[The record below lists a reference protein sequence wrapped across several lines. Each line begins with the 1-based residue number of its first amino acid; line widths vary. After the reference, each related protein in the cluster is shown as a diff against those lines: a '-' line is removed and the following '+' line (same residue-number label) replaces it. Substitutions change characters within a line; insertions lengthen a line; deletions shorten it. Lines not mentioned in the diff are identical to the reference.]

1 MKIASKYRFNQNMKN
16 RFLILLLL
24 TSITMTGCN
33 SRQVKPGASGA
44 PAIMSMVVEGIIVK
58 PTLLNQIIY
67 VSGTLKPYEE
77 TTLMPEVPGRIVSIN
92 LPEGQGV
99 KAHTLLVKLFDGDLQ
114 AQLRKSET
122 QLKITEQTLSRQA
135 ELLKIS
141 GISQSDYDQT
151 DLQVI
156 SIKNDIELIKVS
168 IKKTEVLAPYDG
180 EIGLRNISIGAQ
192 VTTSTALA
200 VIREV
205 DKLKLDF
212 SVPEK
217 YSNIINKG
225 GKLKFLVQGDETKYD
240 AIVMATEQSIE
251 ANTRNL
257 KARAVV
263 NKNSASLIPG
273 AFANVELSLGENP
286 KALMV
291 PTQAII
297 PTERDKKLIVVKGGK
312 ATFVAVKTGVRESAN
327 IEVTE
332 GISPGDTIVTT
343 GILFL
348 KPGATVNFSKITK

>member
-1 MKIASKYRFNQNMKN
+1 MKN
-16 RFLILLLL
+16 YCFLFIFIYGLIMPACHSKQEKSPVTGAQAIL
-24 TSITMTGCN
+24 
-33 SRQVKPGASGA
+33 P
-44 PAIMSMVVEGIIVK
+44 MVVEGIIVK
-58 PTLLNQIIY
+58 PTLINQIIY
-67 VSGTLKPYEE
+67 VSGTLKPFEE

-92 LPEGQGV
+92 LPEGQPV

-122 QLKITEQTLSRQA
+122 QLKITEQTRVRQA
-135 ELLKIS
+135 ELLKIN

-151 DLQVI
+151 ELQVI
-156 SIKNDIELIKVS
+156 SIKNDIELMKVS
-168 IKKTEVLAPYDG
+168 IQKTEVLAPYDG
-180 EIGLRNISIGAQ
+180 EIGLRNVSVGAQ

-200 VIREV
+200 TIREV

-217 YSNIINKG
+217 YSNIITKG
-225 GKLKFLVQGDETKYD
+225 GKLRFMVQGDDAKYD

-273 AFANVELSLGENP
+273 AFANVELSLGERP
-286 KALMV
+286 QALMV

-327 IEVTE
+327 IEVSE
-332 GISPGDTIVTT
+332 GIAPGDTVVTT

-348 KPGATVNFSKITK
+348 KPGSIVKFSKIIK

>member
-1 MKIASKYRFNQNMKN
+1 MKKKFIIGVFMVLFGMTACHSKKDKPAGGGPP
-16 RFLILLLL
+16 
-24 TSITMTGCN
+24 TS
-33 SRQVKPGASGA
+33 A
-44 PAIMSMVVEGIIVK
+44 SMVVEGIIVR

-67 VSGTLKPYEE
+67 VSGTLKPFEE
-77 TTLMPEVPGRIVSIN
+77 TTLMPEVPGRVVSIN
-92 LPEGQGV
+92 LPEGRSV

-122 QLKITEQTLSRQA
+122 QLKIAESTRERQA
-135 ELLKIS
+135 ELLKIN

-156 SIKNDIELIKVS
+156 SIKNDIELTRVS
-168 IKKTEVLAPYDG
+168 IQKTEVLAPYDG

-200 VIREV
+200 TIREV

-217 YSNIINKG
+217 YSNIITQG
-225 GKLKFLVQGDETKYD
+225 GKLKFMIQGDEAKYD
-240 AIVMATEQSIE
+240 AIVMASEQSID

-257 KARAVV
+257 KVRAVV

-273 AFANVELSLGENP
+273 AFANVELSLGERP
-286 KALMV
+286 QALMV
-291 PTQAII
+291 PTQSII
-297 PTERDKKLIVVKGGK
+297 PTEREKKLIVVKSGK

-327 IEVTE
+327 IEVSE
-332 GISPGDTIVTT
+332 GIVPGDTVVTT

-348 KPGATVNFSKITK
+348 KPGAAVKFSKIIK

>member
-1 MKIASKYRFNQNMKN
+1 
-16 RFLILLLL
+16 
-24 TSITMTGCN
+24 
-33 SRQVKPGASGA
+33 
-44 PAIMSMVVEGIIVK
+44 
-58 PTLLNQIIY
+58 
-67 VSGTLKPYEE
+67 
-77 TTLMPEVPGRIVSIN
+77 
-92 LPEGQGV
+92 
-99 KAHTLLVKLFDGDLQ
+99 LLVKLFDGDLQ

-122 QLKITEQTLSRQA
+122 QLKIAESTRVRQA

-151 DLQVI
+151 ELQVI
-156 SIKNDIELIKVS
+156 SIKNDIELMKVS

-200 VIREV
+200 TIREV

-217 YSNIINKG
+217 YSNIISKG
-225 GKLKFLVQGDETKYD
+225 GKLKFMVQGDETKYD
-240 AIVMATEQSIE
+240 AIVMASEQSID
-251 ANTRNL
+251 ASTRNL
-257 KARAVV
+257 KVRAVV

-273 AFANVELSLGENP
+273 AFANVELSLGERP
-286 KALMV
+286 QALMV

-312 ATFVAVKTGVRESAN
+312 AVFVAVKTGVRESAN
-327 IEVTE
+327 IEVSE
-332 GISPGDTIVTT
+332 GIAPGDTVVTT

-348 KPGATVNFSKITK
+348 KPGAVVRFSKIIK

>member
-1 MKIASKYRFNQNMKN
+1 MKN
-16 RFLILLLL
+16 TYFLYILVSGLIMPGCHSKQEKP
-24 TSITMTGCN
+24 TTTG
-33 SRQVKPGASGA
+33 PLAGM
-44 PAIMSMVVEGIIVK
+44 PMVVEGIIVK
-58 PTLLNQIIY
+58 PSLLNQIIY
-67 VSGTLKPYEE
+67 VSGTLKPFEE

-92 LPEGQGV
+92 LPEGQSV
-99 KAHTLLVKLFDGDLQ
+99 KVNTLLVKLFDGDLQ

-122 QLKITEQTLSRQA
+122 QLKIAESTRVRQA

-151 DLQVI
+151 ELQVI
-156 SIKNDIELIKVS
+156 SIKNDIELMKVS

-200 VIREV
+200 TIREV

-217 YSNIINKG
+217 YSNIITKG
-225 GKLKFLVQGDETKYD
+225 GKLKFMVQGDDAKYD
-240 AIVMATEQSIE
+240 AIVMASEQSID
-251 ANTRNL
+251 ASTRNL
-257 KARAVV
+257 KVRAVV
-263 NKNSASLIPG
+263 KKNSASLIPG
-273 AFANVELSLGENP
+273 AFANVELSLGERP
-286 KALMV
+286 QALMV

-312 ATFVAVKTGVRESAN
+312 AVFVSVKTGVRESAN
-327 IEVTE
+327 IEVAE
-332 GISPGDTIVTT
+332 GIAAGDTVVTT

-348 KPGATVNFSKITK
+348 KPGAVVKFSKIIK

>member
-1 MKIASKYRFNQNMKN
+1 MKN
-16 RFLILLLL
+16 FFLLLILALVLPF
-24 TSITMTGCN
+24 SGC
-33 SRQVKPGASGA
+33 SPKKDKPGAAGA
-44 PAIMSMVVEGIIVK
+44 AINMTMVVEGMIVK
-58 PTLLNQIIY
+58 PSMLNQIIY
-67 VSGTLKPYEE
+67 VSGTLKPFEE
-77 TTLMPEVPGRIVSIN
+77 TTLMPEVPGRVISVN
-92 LPEGQGV
+92 LPEGQSV
-99 KAHTLLVKLFDGDLQ
+99 KVKTLLVKLFDGDLQ

-122 QLKITEQTLSRQA
+122 QLKIAESTRVRQA
-135 ELLKIS
+135 ELLKIN

-151 DLQVI
+151 ELQVI
-156 SIKNDIELIKVS
+156 SIKNDIELLKVS
-168 IKKTEVLAPYDG
+168 IQKTEVLAPYDG
-180 EIGLRNISIGAQ
+180 EIGLRNVSVGAQ

-200 VIREV
+200 TIREV

-217 YSNIINKG
+217 YSNIIKKG
-225 GKLKFLVQGDETKYD
+225 GKLRFLVQGDEVKYN

-263 NKNSASLIPG
+263 QKNSASLIPG
-273 AFANVELSLGENP
+273 AFANVELSLGERP

-327 IEVTE
+327 IEVSE
-332 GISPGDTIVTT
+332 GLAPGDTVVTT

-348 KPGATVNFSKITK
+348 KPGALVKFSKIIN

>member
-1 MKIASKYRFNQNMKN
+1 MKN
-16 RFLILLLL
+16 GWILFSIIAGL
-24 TSITMTGCN
+24 TLSACHSKQIKTSNAAAAANM
-33 SRQVKPGASGA
+33 PM
-44 PAIMSMVVEGIIVK
+44 IVEGIIVK

-67 VSGTLKPYEE
+67 VSGTLKAFEE

-92 LPEGQGV
+92 LPEGQAV
-99 KAHTLLVKLFDGDLQ
+99 KVHTLLVKLFDGDLQ

-122 QLKITEQTLSRQA
+122 QLKIAEETRVRQA

-151 DLQVI
+151 ELQVI
-156 SIKNDIELIKVS
+156 SIKNDIELMKVA
-168 IKKTEVLAPYDG
+168 IQKTEVLAPYDG
-180 EIGLRNISIGAQ
+180 EIGLRNVSVGAQ

-200 VIREV
+200 TIREV

-217 YSNIINKG
+217 YSNIISKG
-225 GKLKFLVQGDETKYD
+225 GKLKFMVQGDEAKYE

-263 NKNSASLIPG
+263 NKNAASLIPG
-273 AFANVELSLGENP
+273 AFANVELSLGEHP
-286 KALMV
+286 QALMV
-291 PTQAII
+291 PTQSII

-312 ATFVAVKTGVRESAN
+312 AAFVAVKTGVRESAN
-327 IEVTE
+327 IEVSE
-332 GISPGDTIVTT
+332 GIMPGDTVVTT

-348 KPGATVNFSKITK
+348 KPGASVKFSKILK